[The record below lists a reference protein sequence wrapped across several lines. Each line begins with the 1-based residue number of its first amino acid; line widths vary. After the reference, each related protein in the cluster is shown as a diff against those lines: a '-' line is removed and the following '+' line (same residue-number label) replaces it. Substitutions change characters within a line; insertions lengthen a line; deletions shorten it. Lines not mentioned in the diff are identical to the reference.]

1 MNQVVT
7 GSLTTGGTN
16 DAERFST
23 DLLESASPG
32 SEAVNAPSTDPEE
45 SILAR
50 YFGIVP
56 ALPRITG
63 NDPQRGYY
71 LRKQAIATDLE
82 RRSGRRE
89 MPLLI

>member
-7 GSLTTGGTN
+7 GSLTTGVTN
-16 DAERFST
+16 DAEASA

-50 YFGIVP
+50 YFGIVLSTP
-56 ALPRITG
+56 TNWTRD
-63 NDPQRGYY
+63 DPKRGYY
-71 LRKQAIATDLE
+71 LRKQAIATNLE
-82 RRSGRRE
+82 RR
-89 MPLLI
+89 